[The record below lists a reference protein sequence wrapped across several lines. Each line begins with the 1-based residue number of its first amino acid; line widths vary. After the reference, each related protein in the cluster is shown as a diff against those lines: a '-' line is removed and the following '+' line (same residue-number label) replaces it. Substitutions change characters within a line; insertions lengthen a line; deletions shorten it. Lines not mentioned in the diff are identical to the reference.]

1 MRFSLQDIQKHVQRR
16 GDELRVSPHF
26 LKPGELRKEIERLV
40 AYHES
45 LLGQPKRNFAYDEA
59 RTYVAD
65 YRMGKCLIDTLSAWY
80 SWRSPVWS
88 EEIERLGNTQLA
100 ECGIDSPVQLR
111 LALYDFVNEHYAGF
125 LDGQKRSKTLQEFA
139 QEYGLSV
146 AELEYLLGMD
156 SEDEA
161 LLVRESD
168 APPDANAVAAL
179 YNQWAFEAAL
189 FNASEVRLAIDCQAF
204 LEQQKAGGK
213 SEAAVTGLGA
223 VIKRL
228 CYLAR
233 KIGVYYDL
241 AYEGA
246 GLDGMPT
253 VLHLTLYGPQE
264 MTGAA
269 QQYGLRLARL
279 CRLLLGYGVRSEAG
293 GKKFEGNRT
302 RPSFGTAAI
311 LRAEA
316 TVHFLQRGYHFVM
329 DAELLQLL
337 PVQEQVEKQAAS
349 VQATANTVSVF
360 DSSIEQAFAEAFASL
375 ARSQAAEGWQLEREP
390 EPLLLTLKD
399 GVTQSIFIPDFALTR
414 DTHRIYMEILGF
426 WTPSYRE
433 RKIQKLQQLKARKDI
448 LLAIPVEARK
458 DFAALADDFPI
469 VYYEGQLSASE
480 LLRVLRTHVDD
491 FAERLKAIDVE
502 QVRKEV
508 MREGFIA
515 ERRCYGLLHCYRHAE
530 LVIAVE
536 RVVGN
541 GRNDAGSENIENMVQ
556 FTPGV
561 GLYLAT
567 WMEHLHVSFVEL
579 LVEHVRKGQ
588 SLFLPACLDELRSR
602 WPVLLTCE
610 DATLEALIGLWPEI
624 QVKRASIFEATL
636 ELVGDGQT
644 ENVEVIEEGQKV
656 PAKKAVRERKPG
668 YGKKRPAQV
677 QESPVQQDLWAL

>member
-1 MRFSLQDIQKHVQRR
+1 VRFSLLDVQKHVQRR
-16 GDELRVSPHF
+16 GDELRVSLHF
-26 LKPGELRKEIERLV
+26 LKPGELRKEIERLI

-88 EEIERLGNTQLA
+88 EEIERLGNTRLA
-100 ECGIDSPVQLR
+100 EYGIASPVQLR
-111 LALYDFVNEHYAGF
+111 LALYDFVNERYAGF
-125 LDGQKRSKTLQEFA
+125 LGGQRRGEALQAFA
-139 QEYGLSV
+139 QNYGLAV

-161 LLVRESD
+161 LLVRESE
-168 APPDANAVAAL
+168 APPDAKAVAAL

-204 LEQQKAGGK
+204 LEQQKAGSNG
-213 SEAAVTGLGA
+213 EAAVAGLGA

-241 AYEGA
+241 AYEGV

-279 CRLLLGYGVRSEAG
+279 CRLLLGYGVRGEAG
-293 GKKFEGNRT
+293 GKRQEGNRV

-316 TVHFLQRGYHFVM
+316 TVHFLQRAYHFVM

-337 PVQEQVEKQAAS
+337 PAQEQVEKG
-349 VQATANTVSVF
+349 TAPVVSKVNTVSVF
-360 DSSIEQAFAEAFASL
+360 DSSIEQSFAEAFASL

-433 RKIQKLQQLKARKDI
+433 RKIQKLQQLKGRKDI
-448 LLAIPVEARK
+448 LLAIPVEARN
-458 DFAALADDFPI
+458 DFAVLADVFPI
-469 VYYEGQLSASE
+469 AYYEGPLSASE
-480 LLRVLRTHVDD
+480 MLRVLRTHVDD
-491 FAERLKAIDVE
+491 FAERVKSIDVE
-502 QVRKEV
+502 RVRKEV
-508 MREGFIA
+508 LREGFIA
-515 ERRCYGLLHCYRHAE
+515 ERVCYGLLHCYRRSE
-530 LVIAVE
+530 LAIAVE
-536 RVVGN
+536 QVVGN
-541 GRNDAGSENIENMVQ
+541 GRNDASSENVENMVQ

-567 WMEHLHVSFVEL
+567 WMEHLHFSFVEL
-579 LVEHVRKGQ
+579 LVERVQKGE
-588 SLFLPACLDELRSR
+588 SLSLPACLDELRTG
-602 WPVLLTCE
+602 WPELSGCE
-610 DATLEALIGLWPEI
+610 DATLETLIGLWPEI
-624 QVKRASIFEATL
+624 QVKRASIFEAAL
-636 ELVGDGQT
+636 ELIGDGQAET
-644 ENVEVIEEGQKV
+644 VEVIEEGSKV
-656 PAKKAVRERKPG
+656 SAKKALRERKPA
-668 YGKKRPAQV
+668 YTKKRPAQE
-677 QESPVQQDLWAL
+677 QESPVQQDLWA